1 MRGEE
6 WIVCVH
12 SCPGGERVKA
22 ALALVC
28 PACSLMEELLDVW
41 LKAEQQWRGGCKC
54 GCESFI
60 LDSSFRCQLAS
71 TAVVADLPG
80 IHTE

>member
-28 PACSLMEELLDVW
+28 PTCSLMEGLLDVS
-41 LKAEQQWRGGCKC
+41 LKAEQQWGGGCKW
-54 GCESFI
+54 GVRVLYFFI
-60 LDSSFRCQLAS
+60 LDSG
-71 TAVVADLPG
+71 VN
-80 IHTE
+80 